1 MADSMT
7 YARVNEP
14 HTWFDCFETP
24 EERALRAEV
33 RAFAWEHFEDL
44 RDEIDAKGRCDHL
57 MPLLGERGYLGT
69 LVRPEYGGTGLGL
82 GASVVIAQELGGVI
96 PSLAALRAV
105 SGVFVAK
112 PLEEFGTPTQI
123 DQWLRPIMTG
133 EYTTAVAMT
142 EPQSG
147 SDLAAMRTTAVRD
160 GEGWVLN
167 GAKKFIS
174 GAAESNFI
182 LCYVTTN
189 PEAGPHQRLSG
200 FIIPTDHPG
209 VDVSHAALTMGVKGL
224 SHSYVYLNDV
234 RLGPEHLLGQ
244 PGDGLRMLEFL
255 LAAER
260 IDIAARALGNA
271 TRAFEEARAY
281 ADVRHASGRPI
292 RKFQAINHRLADM
305 RATLDAGRL
314 LVLRAARYYDQ
325 ALAEHGAEAAS
336 RICNEEASIA
346 KLYCPEK
353 GFWVCDQAMQIMG
366 GHGYEQGTAV
376 EAMFRDVRVLR
387 FGGGTDEIQRHIVQR
402 DDYQRFHQSRAAE

>member
-1 MADSMT
+1 MT
-7 YARVNEP
+7 YARAVEP
-14 HTWFDCFETP
+14 HTWFDCFETAS
-24 EERALRAEV
+24 ERELRAEV
-33 RAFAWEHFEDL
+33 RAFAWDNFEAL

-57 MPLLGERGYLGT
+57 MPLLGAQGYLGT
-69 LVRPEYGGTGLGL
+69 LVRRDYGGTGLGL
-82 GASVVIAQELGGVI
+82 GASVVIAEELGGVI

-112 PLEEFGTPTQI
+112 PLEEFGTPEQV
-123 DQWLRPIMTG
+123 DAWLRPLITG

-147 SDLAAMRTTAVRD
+147 SDLAAMLTNAVRD
-160 GEGWVLN
+160 GDGWVLN
-167 GAKKFIS
+167 GTKKFIS
-174 GAAESNFI
+174 GATESDFI

-189 PEAGPHQRLSG
+189 PEAGPHQRLSA
-200 FIIPTDHPG
+200 FIIPTNAQG
-209 VDVSHAALTMGVKGL
+209 VDVSHAAQTMGMKGL
-224 SHSYVYLNDV
+224 SHSWVHLDNV
-234 RLGPEHLLGQ
+234 RLGPEHLLGVA
-244 PGDGLRMLEFL
+244 GEGLRMLEFL

-260 IDIAARALGNA
+260 IDIAARAIGNA

-281 ADVRHASGRPI
+281 ADIRQASGRAI
-292 RKFQAINHRLADM
+292 RKFQAISHKIADM

-325 ALAEHGAEAAS
+325 SLAEHGAEAAS

-353 GFWVCDQAMQIMG
+353 SFWVCDQAMQIMG

-402 DDYQRFHQSRAAE
+402 DDYRRFHDSRGDD

>member
-1 MADSMT
+1 MTPSMT
-7 YARVNEP
+7 YARPVEP
-14 HTWFDCFETP
+14 HTWFDCFETA
-24 EERALRAEV
+24 EDRALRAEV
-33 RAFAWEHFEDL
+33 RAFVWEQFEGL

-57 MPLLGERGYLGT
+57 MPLLGERGYIGT
-69 LVRPEYGGTGLGL
+69 LVRPEYGGAGLGL
-82 GASVVIAQELGGVI
+82 GASVLIAEVLGGVI

-112 PLEEFGTPTQI
+112 PLEEFGTQEQI
-123 DQWLRPIMTG
+123 DAWLRPILTG

-147 SDLAAMRTTAVRD
+147 SDLAAMLCNAVPD

-167 GAKKFIS
+167 GTKKFIS
-174 GAAESNFI
+174 GATESDFI

-189 PEAGPHQRLSG
+189 PDAAPHQRLSG
-200 FIIPTDHPG
+200 FIIPTNHPG
-209 VDVSHAALTMGVKGL
+209 VDVSKAAQTMGVKGL
-224 SHSYVYLNDV
+224 SHSWVHLENV

-244 PGDGLRMLEFL
+244 PGEGLRMLEFL

-260 IDIAARALGNA
+260 IDIAARALGNG

-281 ADVRHASGRPI
+281 ADVRQVSGRPI

-305 RATLDAGRL
+305 RATIDAGRL

-325 ALAEHGAEAAS
+325 ALSEHGAEAAS
-336 RICNEEASIA
+336 QICNEEASIA

-353 GFWVCDQAMQIMG
+353 SFWVCDQAMQIMG

-387 FGGGTDEIQRHIVQR
+387 FGGGTDEIQRHIIQR
-402 DDYQRFHQSRAAE
+402 EDYSRFHQSREES